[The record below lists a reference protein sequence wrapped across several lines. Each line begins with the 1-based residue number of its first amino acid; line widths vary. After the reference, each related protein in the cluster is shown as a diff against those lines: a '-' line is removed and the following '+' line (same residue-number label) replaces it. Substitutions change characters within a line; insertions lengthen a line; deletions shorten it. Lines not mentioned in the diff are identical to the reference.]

1 MKKSPFTS
9 SLFAAIFGG
18 LVVLLLGPIFS
29 SAETDTA
36 PAQVQPA
43 FWSPPVQPITPWT
56 ASPKA
61 PRPVPEEAHGF
72 RQAAHAALDAVVH
85 VKTQQTVQT
94 DGRWS
99 SFFGQAAPSP
109 SIQYA
114 SGSGVILESGGYI
127 ITNHHVIDGAD
138 AIEIGLNDNRTF
150 PAELIGSD
158 PATDI
163 AVLKI
168 DAPNLTSIPWGNSD
182 GVYVGDW
189 VLAVGNPFDL
199 TSTVTAGIVSAKARN
214 LQLLKP
220 DYFRDVFPVES
231 FIQTDAAVNPGNS
244 GGALVNTSGELVGI
258 NTAIAS
264 KTGSYT
270 GYSFAVPA
278 NLAKKVALDLVEFGQ
293 VQRAYLG
300 VNIRPIDETMAAE
313 LNLPEV
319 EGVLVTST
327 IAGSGA
333 KSAGIQPGDVILGVG
348 GSSTSSLPALL
359 ERVNQYRPGEQTEVH
374 LWRSGERILLR
385 VQLRDRD
392 GHIALTT
399 RERPDLAWLG
409 AEFQSADGKDQAGAI
424 VSSLSDGAL
433 ARAHV
438 PLGSRIIRA
447 DGQKID
453 SVNDL
458 FSLLQN
464 AMNAEK
470 KGVLLEGVAP
480 DGEMGFWALSLA
492 S

>member
-1 MKKSPFTS
+1 MNKSPFIS
-9 SLFAAIFGG
+9 SLFAAILGG
-18 LVVLLLGPIFS
+18 IMVLLVGGHFS
-29 SAETDTA
+29 PPETDTA

-43 FWSPPVQPITPWT
+43 FWSPPVQPATPWA

-61 PRPVPEEAHGF
+61 SRPVPEEANGF

-85 VKTQQTVQT
+85 VKTQQTVQA

-99 SFFGQAAPSP
+99 SFFGQTAPPP

-127 ITNHHVIDGAD
+127 ITNHHVIEGAD

-220 DYFRDVFPVES
+220 DYLRDVFPVES

-327 IAGSGA
+327 MAGSGA

-348 GSSTSSLPALL
+348 GSTTSSLPALL

-374 LWRSGERILLR
+374 LWRAGERILLR
-385 VQLRDRD
+385 VELRDRD
-392 GHIALTT
+392 GHTALTT
-399 RERPDLAWLG
+399 RERPDMAWLG
-409 AEFQSADGKDQAGAI
+409 AEFQSADGDDQAGAV
-424 VSSLSDGAL
+424 VSSLSNGAL

-438 PLGSRIIRA
+438 PLGSLIIRV
-447 DGQKID
+447 DGREID
-453 SVNDL
+453 SANGL
-458 FSLLQN
+458 LSLLQN

-470 KGVLLEGVAP
+470 KGVILEGVAP